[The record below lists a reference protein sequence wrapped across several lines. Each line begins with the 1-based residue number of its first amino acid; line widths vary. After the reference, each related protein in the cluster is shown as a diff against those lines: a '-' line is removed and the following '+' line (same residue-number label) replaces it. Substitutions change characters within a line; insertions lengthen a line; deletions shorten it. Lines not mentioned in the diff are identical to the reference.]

1 MRHALRYARALE
13 VIMQSIRNLLRILVI
28 SALLSP
34 ALPAIAADDEAG
46 FGHMLTLMQV
56 FVRLA
61 GQSDDPVA
69 GMKAMDDVLAG
80 RNVQANEAAAGLFKE
95 ITADM
100 PVEHR
105 TKIASIA
112 GDVLGLARRDLAK
125 APAQASLSTDA
136 SLQAR
141 KDLTSM
147 GLRYFDAKDYL
158 GAVKRDDALA
168 VELFIAGRG
177 VNLASR
183 DADGRSAA
191 EIARANG
198 NARLAELLTKNPPAA
213 R

>member
-1 MRHALRYARALE
+1 MRHALRYPRVLE
-13 VIMQSIRNLLRILVI
+13 VVMPFIRILLV
-28 SALLSP
+28 SALLTP
-34 ALPAIAADDEAG
+34 ALPAIAADEDTG

-61 GQSDDPVA
+61 GQTDDPVA

-80 RNVQANEAAAGLFKE
+80 RNAQANEAAAGLFKE

-100 PVEHR
+100 SVEHR

-112 GDVLGLARRDLAK
+112 GDVVGLARRDLAK

-158 GAVKRDDALA
+158 EAVKRDDALA

-183 DADGRSAA
+183 DADGRSAS

-198 NARLAELLTKNPPAA
+198 NARLAELLAKNPPAA

>member
-1 MRHALRYARALE
+1 MKLA
-13 VIMQSIRNLLRILVI
+13 RIL
-28 SALLSP
+28 LLAIFVLP
-34 ALPAIAADDEAG
+34 TLPAAAAEEQAPG

-61 GQSDDPVA
+61 GSDDPA
-69 GMKAMDDVLAG
+69 SGLKAMDDVLAG
-80 RNVQANEAAAGLFKE
+80 RNLEANQAAFGLFNE
-95 ITADM
+95 MTAGM
-100 PVEHR
+100 PAEHR
-105 TKIASIA
+105 AKVASIA
-112 GDVLGLARRDLAK
+112 GDVLSLARRDLGKEQGKQPAAL
-125 APAQASLSTDA
+125 APTLSAEA

-141 KDLTSM
+141 KDLTAM

-158 GAVKRDDALA
+158 EAVKRGDELA

-191 EIARANG
+191 EIARAGG
-198 NARLAELLTKNPPAA
+198 NPRLAELLARNPPAA

>member
-1 MRHALRYARALE
+1 MAF
-13 VIMQSIRNLLRILVI
+13 IRILLV
-28 SALLSP
+28 SALLVP
-34 ALPAIAADDEAG
+34 VAPAIAADEEGG

-158 GAVKRDDALA
+158 EAVKRDDALA

-198 NARLAELLTKNPPAA
+198 NARLAELLARNLPAA

>member
-1 MRHALRYARALE
+1 MKL
-13 VIMQSIRNLLRILVI
+13 VRIL
-28 SALLSP
+28 LLSTFV
-34 ALPAIAADDEAG
+34 LPAFPAAAAEEEAPG

-69 GMKAMDDVLAG
+69 GLKAMDDVLAG
-80 RNVQANEAAAGLFKE
+80 RNLEANQAALGLFSE
-95 ITADM
+95 VTAGM
-100 PVEHR
+100 PAEHR
-105 TKIASIA
+105 AKVASIA
-112 GDVLGLARRDLAK
+112 GDVLGLARRDLGK
-125 APAQASLSTDA
+125 APRQSLSTES

-141 KDLTSM
+141 KDLNAM

-158 GAVKRDDALA
+158 DAVKRGDELA

-183 DADGRSAA
+183 DAEGRSAA
-191 EIARANG
+191 EIARAGDNP
-198 NARLAELLTKNPPAA
+198 RLAELLSRSLPAA

>member
-1 MRHALRYARALE
+1 MRHALRYPRALE
-13 VIMQSIRNLLRILVI
+13 VVMPFIRILLVF
-28 SALLSP
+28 ALLTP
-34 ALPAIAADDEAG
+34 AVPAIAADEDAG
-46 FGHMLTLMQV
+46 FGHMLSLMQV

-61 GQSDDPVA
+61 GQTDDPVA

-80 RNVQANEAAAGLFKE
+80 RNAQANEAAAGLFKE

-141 KDLTSM
+141 KDLNSM

-158 GAVKRDDALA
+158 EAVKRDDALA

-198 NARLAELLTKNPPAA
+198 NARLAELLAKNPPVA

>member
-1 MRHALRYARALE
+1 MKL
-13 VIMQSIRNLLRILVI
+13 VRIL
-28 SALLSP
+28 LLSTLI
-34 ALPAIAADDEAG
+34 LPAFPVVAAEEQAPG

-61 GQSDDPVA
+61 GHSDDPAA
-69 GMKAMDDVLAG
+69 GLKAMDDVLAG
-80 RNVQANEAAAGLFKE
+80 RNLEANQAAAGLFSE
-95 ITADM
+95 MTAGM
-100 PVEHR
+100 PAEHR
-105 TKIASIA
+105 AKVASIA
-112 GDVLGLARRDLAK
+112 GDVLSLARRDLGKEQGKQPAAL
-125 APAQASLSTDA
+125 APALSTET

-141 KDLTSM
+141 KDLTAM

-158 GAVKRDDALA
+158 EAVKRGDELA

-191 EIARANG
+191 EIARAGG
-198 NARLAELLTKNPPAA
+198 NPRLAELLARNLPAA

>member
-1 MRHALRYARALE
+1 MRHALRYPRALE
-13 VIMQSIRNLLRILVI
+13 VVMPYIRILLV
-28 SALLSP
+28 SVLLTP
-34 ALPAIAADDEAG
+34 AVPAIAADEDAG
-46 FGHMLTLMQV
+46 FGHMLSLMQV

-61 GQSDDPVA
+61 GQTDDPVA

-80 RNVQANEAAAGLFKE
+80 RNAQANDAAAGLFKE

-141 KDLTSM
+141 KDLNSM

-158 GAVKRDDALA
+158 EAVKRDDALA

-191 EIARANG
+191 EIARTNG
-198 NARLAELLTKNPPAA
+198 NARLAELLAKNLPAV

>member
-1 MRHALRYARALE
+1 MPY
-13 VIMQSIRNLLRILVI
+13 IRILLV
-28 SALLSP
+28 SVLLTT
-34 ALPAIAADDEAG
+34 AVPAIAADEDAG
-46 FGHMLTLMQV
+46 FGHMLSLMQV

-61 GQSDDPVA
+61 GQTDDPVA

-80 RNVQANEAAAGLFKE
+80 RNAQANDAAAGLFKE

-141 KDLTSM
+141 KDLNSM

-158 GAVKRDDALA
+158 EAVKRDDALA

-191 EIARANG
+191 EIARTNG
-198 NARLAELLTKNPPAA
+198 NARLAELLAKNLPAA

>member
-1 MRHALRYARALE
+1 MRHALRYPRALE
-13 VIMQSIRNLLRILVI
+13 VVMPYIRILLV
-28 SALLSP
+28 SVLLTP
-34 ALPAIAADDEAG
+34 AVPAIAADEDAG
-46 FGHMLTLMQV
+46 FGHMLSLMQV

-61 GQSDDPVA
+61 GQTDDPVA

-80 RNVQANEAAAGLFKE
+80 RNAQANDAAAGLFKE

-141 KDLTSM
+141 KDLNSM

-158 GAVKRDDALA
+158 EAVKRDDALA

-191 EIARANG
+191 EIARTNG
-198 NARLAELLTKNPPAA
+198 NARLAELLAKNLPAA

>member
-1 MRHALRYARALE
+1 MPF
-13 VIMQSIRNLLRILVI
+13 IRILLL
-28 SALLSP
+28 SALLAP
-34 ALPAIAADDEAG
+34 VLPAVAADEDAG
-46 FGHMLTLMQV
+46 FGHVLTLMQV

-61 GQSDDPVA
+61 GQADDPVA

-158 GAVKRDDALA
+158 EAVKRDDALA

-198 NARLAELLTKNPPAA
+198 NARLAELLAKNLPAA